1 MAAGGRIVGAASV
14 VIRRTVLLTGVRVAE
29 VQQLVAFTRAAGS
42 VDVGAGGCGACGH
55 DPSRLSVG
63 WQPVAAL
70 PLPIAEAALLAVDAE
85 PLLISDA
92 ASASDDSG
100 HTGTTAKSMASIAKK
115 VCVIFFLLPCS
126 FTCDQ
131 AERIAVH

>member
-1 MAAGGRIVGAASV
+1 MLV
-14 VIRRTVLLTGVRVAE
+14 
-29 VQQLVAFTRAAGS
+29 LVAMTRL
-42 VDVGAGGCGACGH
+42 GCQWE
-55 DPSRLSVG
+55 

-70 PLPIAEAALLAVDAE
+70 PIPVAEAALLAVDAE
-85 PLLISDA
+85 LLLISDA

-100 HTGTTAKSMASIAKK
+100 HTRTTAKSMASIAKK